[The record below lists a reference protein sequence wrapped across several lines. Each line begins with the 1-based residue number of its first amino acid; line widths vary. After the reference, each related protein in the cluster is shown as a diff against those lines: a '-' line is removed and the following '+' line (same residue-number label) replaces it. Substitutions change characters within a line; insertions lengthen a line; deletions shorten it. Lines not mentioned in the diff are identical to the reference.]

1 MKNFYLIGIFVML
14 GAFVFWLFSRQ
25 PGNISA
31 ADLPEIVNG
40 KQIVKM
46 SASGSGYSPN
56 RLKIRAGI
64 PVVWEITSVG
74 NPGCASAL
82 VAPSFFSGMIALTP
96 NSTVTQ
102 EFTAAKP
109 GTYRFSCS
117 MGMYTGSFEV
127 VN

>member
-1 MKNFYLIGIFVML
+1 ML
-14 GAFVFWLFSRQ
+14 SVFVFWFFSRQ
-25 PGNISA
+25 PSNVSA

-56 RLKIRAGI
+56 RLKIRAGV
-64 PVVWEITSVG
+64 PVSWQITSVG
-74 NPGCASAL
+74 SAGCAGAL
-82 VAPSFFSGMIALTP
+82 VAPSLFSGMIALTP
-96 NSTVTQ
+96 NSTISQ
-102 EFTAAKP
+102 EFTVAKA
-109 GTYRFSCS
+109 GVYRFSCS